1 MLGMK
6 FKSIIVYITFL
17 VIGMNGVAQVVTT
30 DPEFPTEYDAVTI
43 YFHADEGNQGLMD
56 YDGDIYAHT
65 GVITNQSNGPSD
77 WKHVIA
83 EWDENTSKAMLTKVS
98 TNLYSLEITP
108 SIKDFYGVATAD
120 TVLQMAFVF
129 RNGDGSKTGREADN
143 GDIFVE
149 IYESGLNLNI
159 SSPVNDYIM
168 QSGEQVQITA
178 SSNESD
184 SMFLFIDDVLIT
196 KLEGTSLD
204 YLHTENIDGLHQL
217 KVIAKNT
224 QEEITD
230 SLNYFVRGSIP
241 EAELPGGWIKGINY
255 LAEDSVGFV
264 LFAPNKEIVFVIG
277 DFNNWAL
284 NEDYIMNRTPDGNY
298 YWLGL
303 GDLVPQK
310 EYIFQYYIDGE
321 IRIADPYTEKT
332 SDPNDKYIEDETY
345 PGLIDYP
352 EGKTKEVASVLQT
365 AQVPYTWS
373 NSDFNAPAK
382 ENLIIY
388 ELLIRDFLEKH
399 DYKTLID
406 TLDYLDSL
414 GINAIE
420 LMPINE
426 FEGNESWGYNPS
438 LYFAPD
444 KYYGPKEDLKAFV
457 DSCHGRG
464 IAVIIDMVL
473 NHSYSQSPFVQMYFD
488 ESAGDYGQTTAENP
502 WYNQTSPN
510 SSYSWGY
517 DFNHESVYTKE
528 LVDSVNSFW
537 MEHYQVD
544 GFRFDFTKGFTNT
557 PGDGWAYDSPR
568 IAILK
573 RMADKIWELNPD
585 TYVILEH
592 LTENTEEKVL
602 SDYGMLLW
610 GNINHEYSEATKGYD
625 SDITW
630 TSYIERG
637 WTDPHLVSYMESHDE
652 ERLVYG
658 NLEYGNSSGSYDVTD
673 LATALARIELAANFF
688 IPVPGPKMIWQF
700 GELGYDVSI
709 DYDCRVCNKPIR
721 WEYFNEDDRFRI
733 YEVYKTLNNLKQ
745 KYEVFKTTDFTITED
760 GKGKVIN
767 LNDDEMN
774 VVISG
779 NFDVTAI
786 YLNTTFPHTGDWY
799 DMYTG
804 DTLNISNTS
813 EMIKHNAGEYKFY
826 TDVKLKKPNLP
837 TSIFKTKPIVR
848 EAKVYPNPSHDRFV
862 FELDVNQPGAQLY
875 VYNLNGQLVDEVNVG
890 LEGIIDYDATE
901 IQPGIYLYKIEAGEQ
916 FYKGKLIKN

>member
-6 FKSIIVYITFL
+6 FKFIVAFIACFIITQ
-17 VIGMNGVAQVVTT
+17 NGVAQVVTS
-30 DPEFPTEYDAVTI
+30 DPEFPTEDDVVTI
-43 YFHADEGNQGLMD
+43 YFHADEGNHGLMD

-65 GVITNQSNGPSD
+65 GVITNKSDGPSD

-98 TNLYSLEITP
+98 TNLYSLEIGP
-108 SIKDFYGVATAD
+108 NIKDFYGVASTD

-129 RNGDGSKTGREADN
+129 RNSDGSKTGREADN

-159 SSPVNDYIM
+159 SSPTNDYII
-168 QSGEQVQITA
+168 QSGEQIQITA

-184 SMFLFIDDVLIT
+184 SMFLYIDDVLIT
-196 KLEGTSLD
+196 KLEGSTLD
-204 YLHTENIDGLHQL
+204 YLHTENVAGLHQI
-217 KVIAKNT
+217 KVMAKNT
-224 QEEITD
+224 EEEISD
-230 SLNYFVRGSIP
+230 SLNYFVRGTIN
-241 EAELPGGWIKGINY
+241 EAELPSGWIKGINY
-255 LAEDSVGFV
+255 LSDDSVGLV
-264 LFAPNKEIVFVIG
+264 LFAPNKEIVFIIG

-284 NEDYIMNRTPDGNY
+284 NEDFIMNRTTDGNY
-298 YWLGL
+298 YWLGI
-303 GDLVPQK
+303 GDLTPQK

-321 IRIADPYTEKT
+321 IKIADPYTEKT

-352 EGKTKEVASVLQT
+352 EGKTKEVASVFQT
-365 AQVPYTWS
+365 AQVPYTWR
-373 NSDFNAPAK
+373 NSDFSAPPK
-382 ENLIIY
+382 ENLVIY
-388 ELLIRDFLEKH
+388 ELLVRDFLAKH
-399 DYKTLID
+399 NYKTLID

-420 LMPINE
+420 LMPVNE

-438 LYFAPD
+438 FYFAPD

-457 DSCHGRG
+457 DLCHGRG

-473 NHSYSQSPFVQMYFD
+473 NHSYSQSPLVQMYFD

-510 SSYSWGY
+510 SSYSWGH
-517 DFNHESVYTKE
+517 DFNHESEYTKE

-573 RMADKIWELNPD
+573 RMADKIWEVNSD
-585 TYVILEH
+585 AYVILEH
-592 LTENTEEKVL
+592 FTENSEEKAL
-602 SDYGMLLW
+602 SDHGMLLW

-630 TSYIERG
+630 TSYTERG
-637 WTDPHLVSYMESHDE
+637 WGNPHLVSYMESHDE

-673 LATALARIELAANFF
+673 LTTALARIELAANFF

-709 DYDCRVCNKPIR
+709 DYDCRVCNKPIH

-733 YEVYKTLNNLKQ
+733 YKVYKTLNNLKQ
-745 KYEVFKTTDFTITED
+745 KHEVFKTTDFTITED

-786 YLNTTFPHTGDWY
+786 YLNTMFPHTGDWY
-799 DMYTG
+799 EMYTG
-804 DTLNISNTS
+804 DTLNISSTS

-826 TDVKLKKPNLP
+826 TDVKLEKPNLP
-837 TSIFKTKPIVR
+837 TSIVKTKPIVR

-862 FELDVNQPGAQLY
+862 FELDVNQPEAQLY

-890 LEGIIDYDATE
+890 LEGIIEYDATE
-901 IQPGIYLYKIEAGEQ
+901 LQPGIYLYKIETGEQ
-916 FYKGKLIKN
+916 FFKGKLIKN